1 MSSIYDWS
9 LIAAENARA
18 DEIINWAEGQPP
30 SSVNDS
36 ARAMMQRVKEYLSD
50 IGGTVEVKFTITA
63 EEKEASEKK
72 TSIHLTTKAPYAAY
86 QNGIVLRFKAQETN
100 VGPTSVV
107 LNQLPSQSIYKG
119 TQEGLQPLTGGEM
132 QKEGLYELIYYSEIG
147 EKKEEGWYLTNP
159 AVILP
164 KVNVFPSGFIACFA
178 MEKIADGWLLCDGQA
193 YAREEYAS
201 LFEAI
206 GEVWGKG
213 DGTTTFNVPDFRGM
227 FLRGLDSGKGIDKD
241 RVLGSEQKDSFESHT
256 HTGKTDKAGKHDHA
270 YTGLESLNDAKGGGG
285 LIRHRHNRTHYTT
298 DSGEHTHKITLDKTG
313 GDETRPKNMAV
324 IYAIKV

>member
-9 LIAAENARA
+9 LVAAENARS

-50 IGGTVEVKFTITA
+50 IGGTVEVKFTITT
-63 EEKEASEKK
+63 EEKSESK
-72 TSIHLTTKAPYAAY
+72 TSIHLTTKVPYAAY
-86 QNGIVLRFKAQETN
+86 QNGIVLRFKSQETN
-100 VGPTSVV
+100 VGATSVV
-107 LNQLPSQSIYKG
+107 LNQLSSQLIYKG
-119 TQEGLQPLTGGEM
+119 TQEGLKPLTGGEM
-132 QKEGLYELIYYSEIG
+132 QKGGLYELIYYSGIG
-147 EKKEEGWYLTNP
+147 EGNGEGWYLTNP
-159 AVILP
+159 TVIIP
-164 KVNVFPSGFIACFA
+164 KVSFPSGFIACFA
-178 MEKIADGWLLCDGQA
+178 MEKIPTEWLLCDGKA
-193 YAREEYAS
+193 YVREEYAS

-227 FLRGLDSGKGIDKD
+227 FLRGLDSERGIDKN

-256 HTGKTDKAGKHDHA
+256 HTGKTNKAGQHKHSFVMSK
-270 YTGLESLNDAKGGGG
+270 ERNDIQGGGG
-285 LIRHRHNRTHYTT
+285 LIRHRDPETRYT
-298 DSGEHTHKITLDKTG
+298 DSAGEHTHEIILNKTG
-313 GDETRPKNMAV
+313 EEETRPKNMAV

>member
-63 EEKEASEKK
+63 EEKEESKKK

-100 VGPTSVV
+100 VGATSVV
-107 LNQLPSQSIYKG
+107 LNQLSSQPIYKG
-119 TQEGLQPLTGGEM
+119 TQEGLRPLTGGEM

-159 AVILP
+159 AVVLP
-164 KVNVFPSGFIACFA
+164 KVSVFPSGFIASFA
-178 MEKIADGWLLCDGQA
+178 TEKIPDEWLLCDGKA
-193 YAREEYAS
+193 YARGEYAS

-241 RVLGSEQKDSFESHT
+241 RILGSEQKDSFKSHD
-256 HTGKTDKAGKHDHA
+256 HTGTTDKSGLHDHI
-270 YTGLESLNDAKGGGG
+270 YTGYEAADDALGGGG
-285 LIRHRHNRTHYTT
+285 LLRRRWTQQRYTA
-298 DSGEHTHKITLDKTG
+298 DSGEHTHKLIIDKTG
-313 GDETRPKNMAV
+313 GNETRPQNMAV
-324 IYAIKV
+324 IYAIKI